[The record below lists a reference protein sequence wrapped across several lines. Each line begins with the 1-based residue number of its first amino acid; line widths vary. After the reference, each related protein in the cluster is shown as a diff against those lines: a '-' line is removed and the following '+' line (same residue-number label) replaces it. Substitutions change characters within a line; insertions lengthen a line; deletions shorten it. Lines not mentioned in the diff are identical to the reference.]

1 VSDAV
6 LPARRPRPA
15 SPGPGALA
23 RQTEEMIRVDQA
35 GEFGAVHIY
44 RGQKAVFD
52 RRPGGRRMSAI
63 LAAQEADEAAHLA
76 AFNALI
82 ARRGVRPTAFS
93 PLWGVAGYALGVAT
107 ALMGEKAAHACT
119 AAVESV
125 IEEHY
130 AAQERALGDRD
141 PELKGMIEQFRAE
154 EVAHKDQAIAEGAHE
169 APGWPVLEAAI
180 KAGCR
185 VAIAVS
191 QKI

>member
-1 VSDAV
+1 MSDMA

-15 SPGPGALA
+15 SPGPGALD
-23 RQTEEMIRVDQA
+23 RLTEEMIRVDQA
-35 GEFGAVHIY
+35 GEFGAVQIY

-52 RRPGGRRMSAI
+52 RLPGARRMSAI
-63 LAAQEADEAAHLA
+63 LAAQESDEAAHLK
-76 AFNALI
+76 AFNALV
-82 ARRGVRPTAFS
+82 ARRGVRPTLLS
-93 PLWGVAGYALGVAT
+93 PLWGAAGYALGVAT
-107 ALMGEKAAHACT
+107 ALLGEKAAHACT
-119 AAVESV
+119 AAVETV

-130 AAQERALGDRD
+130 AAQEQTLGDRD

-169 APGWPVLEAAI
+169 APAWPALEAVI

-185 VAIAVS
+185 IAIAVS